1 MKKWIAAVLL
11 PSLAIGMQLA
21 RASDHDDGET
31 DIKGRNLNL
40 TDLYAFRE
48 DWQTGNSG
56 DRGNLILIM
65 NSNPR
70 SLPQQQY
77 YFSTRARYE
86 VHLSQI
92 GTDNTA
98 AVTAK
103 DDITYRFE
111 FDAPDADDVQGITL
125 TALKNGKVVGA
136 DDSGSTTPLG
146 KAPLNNAMNVGNCG
160 IMVFAGHREDPFFF
174 DVEAYFKFR
183 AAAASGASAATALSN
198 FTKPGNDFTTGYN
211 VNAIVARIPIRCLQS
226 SNETVFDIWETISI
240 PK

>member
-1 MKKWIAAVLL
+1 MLFALPALAA
-11 PSLAIGMQLA
+11 GMQAAL
-21 RASDHDDGET
+21 ASDHDDGET

-48 DWQTGNSG
+48 DWQTGNTG
-56 DRGNLILIM
+56 DRGNLILVM

-92 GTDNTA
+92 GTSNIA
-98 AVTAK
+98 PVTAS
-103 DDITYRFE
+103 DDITFRFE
-111 FDAPDADDVQGITL
+111 FDAPDDTNAQGITV
-125 TALKNGKVVGA
+125 TELKAGKVVGS
-136 DDSGSTTPLG
+136 DDTGLTTPLG
-146 KAPLNNAMNVGNCG
+146 QAPLNNSINVGGCG
-160 IMVFAGHREDPFFF
+160 MTVFAGHREDPFFF
-174 DVEAYFKFR
+174 DVEAFFKFR
-183 AAAASGASAATALSN
+183 AAAASGASAAVALAN
-198 FTKPGNDFTTGYN
+198 FTKPGNDFTSGYN

-226 SNETVFDIWETISI
+226 SSETVFDIWETISI